1 MIDSNKLKISSNQI
15 ISVLL
20 PFKRPKSV
28 QRLMNL
34 VSQYQATQRIIDIE
48 VGGGAGSSFS
58 VKVI

>member
-1 MIDSNKLKISSNQI
+1 M
-15 ISVLL
+15 LL